1 MYEKRNKAKKASR
14 KKRFAF
20 YVLEIIIIQEH
31 WKRKGKDYAE
41 RKDSD
46 TCRDG
51 KHCGL

>member
-1 MYEKRNKAKKASR
+1 MYKKKTRQRKQAVRNGLL
-14 KKRFAF
+14 F

-46 TCRDG
+46 TCRDR
-51 KHCGL
+51 KYRGL